1 MNFLKED
8 LNITEGV
15 IWKQVMVFFI
25 PVVIGAFFQHFYTI
39 VDTVVVGRGLG
50 TLELSAVGGSASR
63 LIVTITNFFIGVSVG
78 ITAFASQYAGKK
90 DYKMLKAITFNG
102 LFAFT
107 IIGLIVS
114 VLGFVFASEFLL
126 LLKTPVETLE
136 MSRIYLRTY
145 LVGMV
150 FCVVYNALAGILRA
164 MGDAKRPLY
173 VLIFT
178 SLVNIS
184 LDVLLALVLGM
195 GVFGVAMA
203 TVVAQTISAFILASM
218 LLKTL
223 RGTEAY
229 SMKIE
234 TRVIKDILALGI
246 PAGLQSMMY
255 SFSNIL
261 VQMGVNSFGAVSV
274 AGWTAYV
281 RINSILNILVGSFGS
296 TAITFVGQNYG
307 ANNMDR
313 VGQCVKQIIRISYT
327 VTALVALVF
336 ILNRHSLLAMFS
348 RDPEVV
354 SVGISIMFAIIP
366 MYLFA
371 VPQEIFSQA
380 LRGLGVSF
388 VPMLL
393 TILGVV
399 GSRVFWVYA
408 VLPIKRELWV
418 LGLCYPASS
427 LIMLVVFW
435 IYYRYEM
442 GKVKYG
448 QVESLD
454 VEA

>member
-1 MNFLKED
+1 
-8 LNITEGV
+8 
-15 IWKQVMVFFI
+15 
-25 PVVIGAFFQHFYTI
+25 
-39 VDTVVVGRGLG
+39 
-50 TLELSAVGGSASR
+50 
-63 LIVTITNFFIGVSVG
+63 
-78 ITAFASQYAGKK
+78 
-90 DYKMLKAITFNG
+90 
-102 LFAFT
+102 
-107 IIGLIVS
+107 
-114 VLGFVFASEFLL
+114 
-126 LLKTPVETLE
+126 
-136 MSRIYLRTY
+136 
-145 LVGMV
+145 
-150 FCVVYNALAGILRA
+150 
-164 MGDAKRPLY
+164 
-173 VLIFT
+173 
-178 SLVNIS
+178 VNIS

-223 RGTEAY
+223 GGTEAY

-234 TRVIKDILALGI
+234 TRVIKDILALSI